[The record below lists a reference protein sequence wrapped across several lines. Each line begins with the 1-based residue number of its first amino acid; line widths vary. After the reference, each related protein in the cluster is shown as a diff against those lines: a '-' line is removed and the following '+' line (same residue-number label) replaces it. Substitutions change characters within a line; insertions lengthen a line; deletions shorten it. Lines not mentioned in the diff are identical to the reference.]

1 LPHSTLKCGIDT
13 QERLPNMPCCSGW
26 QAETA
31 GAKEVLADGTVINV
45 NSENFLPTSM
55 LLTMQYNRPRIA
67 EILGANVDDI
77 EYTIRDCVRESV
89 AISESRDPIIS
100 THGLTEELGFARISN
115 RRGLHAPLNWAGIGI
130 QVYETRGLEQPIKY
144 AMLCFHTPSGGYEGI
159 LATRK
164 GDYFRLVR
172 HWKRVIAKN
181 TEMEPPVLPDGV
193 LEDILK
199 NSVEFLTKKKKI
211 ASFGVNVRRGIVLSG
226 PPGNGKSMVCRYLKS
241 ICNKNHIY
249 HRTIRAGEIQNAYAE
264 NVLESL
270 FSDNG
275 IIFLDDIDISFFS
288 RRTGGSNDKMA
299 CALLAAMDGV
309 ETTGNSIRIFTTN
322 EHLSDMDEAFR
333 RPGRID
339 KVYHFKKPTNEGIR
353 RLLESWPKE
362 MLEGIDIEEAVK
374 MCEGHSF
381 AEVDAIRAN
390 MVTNHIIDEKP
401 WDFRTAHEEMSQN
414 QEEKDNGADFSRS
427 KVGFAPN

>member
-1 LPHSTLKCGIDT
+1 MSCASSKCQSEI
-13 QERLPNMPCCSGW
+13 P
-26 QAETA
+26 A
-31 GAKEVLADGTVINV
+31 AKEVLADGTVVDTSND
-45 NSENFLPTSM
+45 SSLPNTSLRVM
-55 LLTMQYNRPRIA
+55 ESNKSKIA
-67 EILGANVDDI
+67 ALLGADIDDI
-77 EYTIRDCVRESV
+77 EYTMQDYVRSEVALSKNRDTL
-89 AISESRDPIIS
+89 IS
-100 THGLTEELGFARISN
+100 THGLTDELGLVRMNN
-115 RRGLHAPLNWAGIGI
+115 RKGAHSPVTWVGVGIHI
-130 QVYETRGLEQPIKY
+130 YETRNTEKPLRY
-144 AMLCFHTPSGGYEGI
+144 AILVLPNPSCGYDVV
-159 LATRK
+159 LATCK
-164 GDYFRLVR
+164 GSYFRLIR
-172 HWKRVIAKN
+172 HWKRLI
-181 TEMEPPVLPDGV
+181 TENSQMDPPVLPEGV

-199 NSVEFLTKKKKI
+199 NSVEFLTKKKLI
-211 ASFGVNVRRGIVLSG
+211 ASYGVNVRRGLVLSG

-241 ICNKNHIY
+241 VCNKNNIY

-264 NVLESL
+264 NLLESL

-275 IIFLDDIDISFFS
+275 VIFLDDIDISFFS

-339 KVYHFKKPTNEGIR
+339 KVYHFKKPTSEGIR
-353 RLLESWPKE
+353 KLLESWPEE
-362 MLEGIDIEEAVK
+362 MLEGVDIEEAVK

-381 AEVDAIRAN
+381 AEVDSIRAN

-414 QEEKDNGADFSRS
+414 QEEKDNGKDFNKPR
-427 KVGFAPN
+427 VGFISNP

>member
-1 LPHSTLKCGIDT
+1 MSCV
-13 QERLPNMPCCSGW
+13 SGC
-26 QAETA
+26 QSQPSASA
-31 GAKEVLADGTVINV
+31 VEVLMEEEILNKDSNL
-45 NSENFLPTSM
+45 SLPTNNLQVMENNKSRIAD
-55 LLTMQYNRPRIA
+55 LLGVSADSIQYTMQDY
-67 EILGANVDDI
+67 
-77 EYTIRDCVRESV
+77 VRSDV
-89 AISESRDPIIS
+89 ALSKSRDTLIS
-100 THGLTEELGFARISN
+100 THGLTDELGLVRMNN
-115 RRGLHAPLNWAGIGI
+115 RKGAHSPTVWVGIGI
-130 QVYETRGLEQPIKY
+130 HIYETRGTEPIRY
-144 AMLCFHTPSGGYEGI
+144 AILVLPSPSCGYDVI
-159 LATRK
+159 LATCK
-164 GDYFRLVR
+164 GSYFRLIR
-172 HWKRVIAKN
+172 HWKRLTAEN
-181 TEMEPPVLPDGV
+181 SQMDPPVLPDGV

-199 NSVEFLTKKKKI
+199 NSVEFLTKKKLI
-211 ASFGVNVRRGIVLSG
+211 ASYGVNVRRGLVLSG

-241 ICNKNHIY
+241 ICNKNNIY

-264 NVLESL
+264 NLLESL

-275 IIFLDDIDISFFS
+275 VIFLDDIDISFFS

-339 KVYHFKKPTNEGIR
+339 KVYHFNKPTNEGIR
-353 RLLESWPKE
+353 ELIESWPEE
-362 MLEGIDIEEAVK
+362 MLEGLDIEEAVK

-401 WDFRTAHEEMSQN
+401 WDFKTAHKEMSHN
-414 QEEKDNGADFSRS
+414 QEEKDNGQDFSKSR
-427 KVGFAPN
+427 VGFTPH